1 MIHEKHE
8 KWFEAYDKS
17 KVLVID
23 TDNNF
28 KHDQKLVEGFMQSLR
43 EFLNIEEK
51 NLVKEKEGEPIEDE
65 KEASSVNMTFSH

>member
-8 KWFEAYDKS
+8 KWFEEYDKS

-28 KHDQKLVEGFMQSLR
+28 KHDQKLVEVFMQSLR
-43 EFLNIEEK
+43 GFLNIEQK
-51 NLVKEKEGEPIEDE
+51 DLVKEKEGGPIEDE
-65 KEASSVNMTFSH
+65 KKASSGNMSFSH

>member
-8 KWFEAYDKS
+8 KWFEAYDKA

-28 KHDQKLVEGFMQSLR
+28 KHDGKLVDGFMERLK
-43 EFLNIEEK
+43 EFLDSGVK
-51 NLVKEKEGEPIEDE
+51 NTAEEKEG
-65 KEASSVNMTFSH
+65 K